1 MRGNG
6 GRWLLA
12 VMRGGVPRGLRALF
26 SAGVRSPSH
35 SFLFLLPSQVRP
47 PPCALVIPPL
57 ALSPPSPLPPLP
69 TPRPRR
75 HCGAADVTRAEPAAA
90 FPRCAS
96 LSPQNRMSSIQ
107 NLQSFGKS
115 PLVAPSPSRVAV
127 ELAPSEPRSVS
138 SRRSPSCSAISQ
150 RCGLRPPRAAWP
162 CAPTWGNRSE
172 GVQLLAGLYQK

>member
-1 MRGNG
+1 MRRSG
-6 GRWLLA
+6 GRCSLA
-12 VMRGGVPRGLRALF
+12 VQRGGVPGGLRALF
-26 SAGVRSPSH
+26 SAGVRSSSH
-35 SFLFLLPSQVRP
+35 SSLFLLPSQVRP

-69 TPRPRR
+69 APRPRR

-115 PLVAPSPSRVAV
+115 PPAAPSPSPGSRGAGPKR
-127 ELAPSEPRSVS
+127 ARSVS
-138 SRRSPSCSAISQ
+138 GRRSPSCSAISQ
-150 RCGLRPPRAAWP
+150 RCGLRPPPAAWP
-162 CAPTWGNRSE
+162 CAPTWGNRSR
-172 GVQLLAGLYQK
+172 GVQLLAGLYHK